1 LLAADRPA
9 SSPAPEEALSR
20 GDSSVLLDSA
30 APRGGLDNEADV
42 TAMMIRDI
50 GRSTKKETS
59 STYYYKSG
67 TNGAENRA
75 GFVQD

>member
-9 SSPAPEEALSR
+9 SSPAPEEALSK

-30 APRGGLDNEADV
+30 AALRGGFDNEADV
-42 TAMMIRDI
+42 TAMMIRDVD
-50 GRSTKKETS
+50 RSTKKETPS
-59 STYYYKSG
+59 SYYKSG